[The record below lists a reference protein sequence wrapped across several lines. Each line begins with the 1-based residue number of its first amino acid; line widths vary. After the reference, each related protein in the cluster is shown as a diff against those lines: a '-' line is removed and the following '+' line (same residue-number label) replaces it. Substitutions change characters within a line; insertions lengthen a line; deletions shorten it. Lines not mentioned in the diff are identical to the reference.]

1 MTIKAYFYPLA
12 LRYFF
17 LVTHIKYNFFSKIM
31 PYYGE
36 FSMRWYEKKRNVKIM
51 NKVLL
56 FKIEN
61 ARKEQLKSF
70 TLC

>member
-1 MTIKAYFYPLA
+1 
-12 LRYFF
+12 
-17 LVTHIKYNFFSKIM
+17 M